1 MHLKKKSS
9 REGVGSRADSTWQLV
24 ALVRMVPEWG
34 GRPARATPTVFS
46 NEFLIPHKSRF
57 KGKCPIFYA
66 VVPMQSILIVEDDL
80 RLANLLRSGIE
91 EAGYS
96 TLLAFDG
103 EMALRLIQNGNVD
116 LVVSDIILP
125 GISGLDLCKKIRSVR
140 PETAILMLT
149 ALGTTDDKL
158 EGFDAGADD
167 YMTKPF
173 DFRELLAR
181 IGVLLK
187 RRGTSSSL
195 QAKTQIFC
203 SMAT

>member
-1 MHLKKKSS
+1 
-9 REGVGSRADSTWQLV
+9 
-24 ALVRMVPEWG
+24 
-34 GRPARATPTVFS
+34 
-46 NEFLIPHKSRF
+46 
-57 KGKCPIFYA
+57 
-66 VVPMQSILIVEDDL
+66 
-80 RLANLLRSGIE
+80 
-91 EAGYS
+91 
-96 TLLAFDG
+96 
-103 EMALRLIQNGNVD
+103 
-116 LVVSDIILP
+116 
-125 GISGLDLCKKIRSVR
+125 
-140 PETAILMLT
+140 MLT

>member
-1 MHLKKKSS
+1 
-9 REGVGSRADSTWQLV
+9 
-24 ALVRMVPEWG
+24 
-34 GRPARATPTVFS
+34 
-46 NEFLIPHKSRF
+46 
-57 KGKCPIFYA
+57 
-66 VVPMQSILIVEDDL
+66 MQSILIVEDDL